1 VRGSAQELAERFTES
16 PKGEIT
22 LVIGPGT
29 AESADEGVALAAV
42 AELVEAGVPRRRA
55 AELIAR
61 VTGIARNRLYR
72 GSL

>member
-1 VRGSAQELAERFTES
+1 
-16 PKGEIT
+16 
-22 LVIGPGT
+22 
-29 AESADEGVALAAV
+29 V

-61 VTGIARNRLYR
+61 VSGIARNRLYR